1 MGRGGTV
8 EQIHRVVNT
17 INLDFEKKLYCSAAF
32 LDISQAFD
40 KVWHCLLCKIKRSVP
55 HPCYIVLKSYLE
67 NRCFEVKVGDAISKL
82 YPIKAGVPQGSVLG
96 PLLYLLYTADLPIT
110 NDTTTATFADDT
122 AVLALHE
129 DPVTASQLLCS
140 TTNRCHKLKMHNI
153 LGCT

>member
-1 MGRGGTV
+1 MP
-8 EQIHRVVNT
+8 EN
-17 INLDFEKKLYCSAAF
+17 KLYCSVAF

-40 KVWHCLLCKIKRSVP
+40 KVWHVGLLCKIKHSVP

-67 NRCFEVKVGDAISKL
+67 NRGFEVKVGDAISKL

-129 DPVTASQLLCS
+129 DPVTASQLLRE
-140 TTNRCHKLKMHNI
+140 NLQQ
-153 LGCT
+153 LQQW